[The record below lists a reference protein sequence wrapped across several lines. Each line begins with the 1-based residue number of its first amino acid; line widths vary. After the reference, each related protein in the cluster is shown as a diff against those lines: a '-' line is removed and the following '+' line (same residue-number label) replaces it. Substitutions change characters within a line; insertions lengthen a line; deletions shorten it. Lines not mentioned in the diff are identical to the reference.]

1 MQQMISPDA
10 HSEMQN
16 CLCPAR
22 AVRQYCLMSLS
33 LDLHPS
39 CYHLHGTHREADTQQ
54 GGKLRTVAHS
64 EFTTEQSGEGD
75 VEGMGEGTLRGA
87 TPVLQAD
94 SSLGGPQALCCVVA
108 LVLRATDFKVRLNHW
123 RIDIR
128 IHWFS

>member
-1 MQQMISPDA
+1 MPTVKCRIVYAQQGLLDSTA
-10 HSEMQN
+10 S
-16 CLCPAR
+16 L
-22 AVRQYCLMSLS
+22 SLS